1 MYRGFFMRQRFRN
14 IVCLSVDKLYFA
26 LIILQKNYL
35 NNRSAI
41 RSTLQLLLLSAALFF
56 SFTLAAQ
63 PCTTLGQTPSTAFP
77 VCGTSVFSQS
87 NVPSCTNSVIR
98 VPGCSNN
105 LTYQDVN
112 PFWYKFT
119 CFTSGTLGLT
129 INPVSASDDYDWQVF
144 DVTGLDPNVVFSNTA
159 IVVAANWSGLTG
171 ETGTRSNATGLIEC
185 GSFNNNNPPKYSR
198 LPNILAGRTYLL
210 MVSNF
215 SNSQQ
220 GYRLSFSGGTAVIT
234 DPKEPLMQEVKPNCG
249 GDELR
254 LKLNKKMKCSSIAA
268 DGSDVVAFP
277 GGIRAIGMRPIG
289 CNNSFETDSVVIV
302 LSQPL
307 PPGNYTLRLKNG
319 TDNNT
324 ILDLCD
330 RAIPTTDVL
339 NFSYEIPQPTKLDS
353 IAPVTCAPTQ
363 VRFVFKKLIR
373 CSSIDPAGSDF
384 AITGTYPVT
393 ITGARGNCTA
403 DGLTSDIIVSFA
415 QPLQTRGSFTITLR
429 TGFDGNTIIDEC
441 NQTTPVSQLGFSVKD
456 TVNADFN
463 YNILYG
469 CVADTVNYT
478 HPGGN
483 EINSWLWSFKPVG
496 EGTNQ
501 NEQVIYNLFGSK
513 TTTLIVSNGFCSDT
527 VTKIIQLDNFIKAD
541 FAVNPFHCPDSL
553 VAVIPLPVSER
564 PISFLW
570 EFGDGQTSTDSTPP
584 PHLYPTSALDQKFTI
599 RYTVTN
605 DLGCSSTI
613 EKTIT
618 VVKTCRIDVPNAFTP
633 NGDGLNDFFGPLNAL
648 VAENFLFRVY
658 NRWGGLVFESKDWT
672 KAWDGTNKGVQ
683 QPADNYVWTL
693 SYKDLV
699 TGRVVNRK
707 GNFILIR

>member
-1 MYRGFFMRQRFRN
+1 MRQRFRN

-26 LIILQKNYL
+26 DNIGQKIPSLKYFNFIKTKL
-35 NNRSAI
+35 P
-41 RSTLQLLLLSAALFF
+41 LLLLAAAVTF
-56 SFTLAAQ
+56 SFSLAAQ

-98 VPGCSNN
+98 VPGCSSD

-129 INPVSASDDYDWQVF
+129 INPVNPDDDYDWQIF
-144 DVTGLDPNVVFSNTA
+144 DITGLNPDVVFTNNA
-159 IVVAANWSGLTG
+159 IVVGANWSGLTG
-171 ETGTRSNATGLIEC
+171 ETGTRSNANGLIEC

-198 LPNILAGRTYLL
+198 LPNIVAGRTYLL

-234 DPKEPLMQEVKPNCG
+234 DPKEPLMQDVKPNCG

-254 LKLNKKMKCSSIAA
+254 LKLNKKMKCSSIALN
-268 DGSDVVAFP
+268 GSDVVSFP
-277 GGIRAIGMRPIG
+277 GGITAVSMRPIG
-289 CNNSFETDSVVIV
+289 CNNSFETDSVIIT

-324 ILDLCD
+324 IVDLCD

-339 NFSYEIPQPTKLDS
+339 NFSYQIPQPTRLDS
-353 IAPVTCAPTQ
+353 IAPVTCSPNE

-373 CSSIDPAGSDF
+373 CSSIDPGGSDF
-384 AITGTYPVT
+384 SIAGTYPVT
-393 ITGARGNCTA
+393 ITGARGNCNA

-415 QPLQTRGSFTITLR
+415 QPLKTRGSFIITLR
-429 TGFDGNTIIDEC
+429 QGFDGNTIIDEC
-441 NQTTPVSQLGFSVKD
+441 NQVTPVSQLGFSVKD
-456 TVNADFN
+456 TVSADFN
-463 YNILYG
+463 FNILFG
-469 CVADTVNYT
+469 CLADTVDYT

-483 EINSWLWSFKPVG
+483 EINSWLWNFGSAG
-496 EGTNQ
+496 GSINQ
-501 NEQVIYNLFGSK
+501 NAQVIYRTFGVK
-513 TTTLIVSNGFCSDT
+513 TATLIVSNGFCRDT
-527 VTKIIQLDNFIKAD
+527 VTKTINLDNFIKAD

-553 VAVIPLPVSER
+553 VAVNPLPLSER
-564 PISFLW
+564 SFSFLW
-570 EFGDGQTSTDSTPP
+570 EFGDGQTSTDSIPL
-584 PHLYPTSALDQKFTI
+584 PHLYPTSTLDQKFKI
-599 RYTVTN
+599 RYTITN

-633 NGDGLNDFFGPLNAL
+633 NGDGLNDFFGPLNA
-648 VAENFLFRVY
+648 VIAGDFVFRIF
-658 NRWGGLVFESKDWT
+658 NRWGNLLFESKNWLEQ
-672 KAWDGTNKGVQ
+672 WDGTFKGLPQ
-683 QPADNYVWTL
+683 EAGNYVWTL
-693 SYKDLV
+693 TYTDITTSKQV
-699 TGRVVNRK
+699 SRRGS
-707 GNFILIR
+707 FILIR